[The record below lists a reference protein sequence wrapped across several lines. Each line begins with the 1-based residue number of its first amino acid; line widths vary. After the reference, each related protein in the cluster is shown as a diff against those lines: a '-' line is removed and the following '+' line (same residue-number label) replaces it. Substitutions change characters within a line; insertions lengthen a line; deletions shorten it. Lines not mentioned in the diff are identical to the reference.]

1 MANATAGPRTDLD
14 LDHFAEI
21 LEGEQNRILMD
32 LKRLDLREEAGGPD
46 GAGHEMADYD
56 QHQADQGT
64 ETFLREQD
72 EAMMVALRAELEQV
86 GAAQAKLEAGT
97 YGYCDRCGKKIPVAR
112 LKVLPFTVF
121 CIDCAGDVEG
131 RF

>member
-14 LDHFAEI
+14 LDHFAEM
-21 LEGEQNRILMD
+21 LEGEQNRILTD
-32 LKRLDLREEAGGPD
+32 LKRMDLREEAGGP
-46 GAGHEMADYD
+46 GTSGSEIADYD
-56 QHQADQGT
+56 QHQADQAT

-72 EAMMVALRAELEQV
+72 EAMMVALRSELDQV
-86 GAAQAKLEAGT
+86 EAAQAKLSAGS
-97 YGYCDRCGKKIPVAR
+97 YGYCDRCGKDIPAER
-112 LKVLPFTVF
+112 LEVLPFTIF